1 MSIPT
6 FRLTKYVPV
15 TFTRTETQGTYDADG
30 NWVPP
35 TTTTFDADCNIQPA
49 KYSKILQMP
58 ESDRT
63 EVWQVVYTA
72 TPLREKKEGDAGYTG
87 DRFTWLG
94 DEYEVRKTKRYL
106 MGILDH
112 TEAMA
117 VRIELTQ
124 E

>member
-1 MSIPT
+1 MSIPK
-6 FRLTKYVPV
+6 FLLTKYFPITITSSAV
-15 TFTRTETQGTYDADG
+15 QGTYDDDG

-35 TTTTFDADCNIQPA
+35 VPYEFVADCNIQPA
-49 KYSKILQMP
+49 KWSKILQMP

-63 EVWQVVYTA
+63 EDWLVVYSA
-72 TPLREKKEGDAGYTG
+72 SALVAKKEGVDGYVG
-87 DRFTWLG
+87 DRFTWL
-94 DEYEVRKTKRYL
+94 DDLYEVRKTKHYR

>member
-1 MSIPT
+1 MSTPS
-6 FRLTKYVPV
+6 FSLTGKVAV
-15 TFTRTETQGTYDADG
+15 VFTREAQGDYNEDGIWEDGADSQF
-30 NWVPP
+30 
-35 TTTTFDADCNIQPA
+35 TAQCNIQPS
-49 KYSKILQMP
+49 KYSKIQSMP

-63 EVWQVVYTA
+63 EEWQTIYTA
-72 TPLREKKEGDAGYTG
+72 TPLRAKKEGVAGYAG
-87 DRFTWLG
+87 DRFEWLG
-94 DEYEVRKTKRYL
+94 DTYEVRKTKRYT

>member
-1 MSIPT
+1 MSIPN
-6 FRLTKYVPV
+6 FSLTRKVPIV
-15 TFTRTETQGTYDADG
+15 FTRQSQGDYNDKGVWVDG
-30 NWVPP
+30 TDEVF
-35 TTTTFDADCNIQPA
+35 TAQCNIQPSN
-49 KYSKILQMP
+49 YSKIQSMP

-63 EVWQVVYTA
+63 EEWQTIYTS
-72 TPLREKKEGDAGYTG
+72 TPLRKKKEGIAGYAG
-87 DRFTWLG
+87 DRFEWLG
-94 DEYEVRKTKRYL
+94 DTYEIRKTKRYT